1 MEEFKITEVDYYEVL
16 SISNND
22 DFQIHLKREPNVH
35 FINIKFVEG
44 LQAWKANINI
54 QPVLNHYKAVIYM
67 SAYFSKAED
76 ET

>member
-16 SISNND
+16 SISNDD
-22 DFQIHLKREPNVH
+22 DFQIHLKRESNVR

-54 QPVLNHYKAVIYM
+54 QLVLNHYKAVIYM